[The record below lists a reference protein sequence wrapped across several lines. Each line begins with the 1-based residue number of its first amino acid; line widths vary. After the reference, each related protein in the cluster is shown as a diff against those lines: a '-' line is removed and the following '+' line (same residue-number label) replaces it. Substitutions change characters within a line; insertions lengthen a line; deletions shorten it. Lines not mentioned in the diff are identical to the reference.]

1 MRISDWSS
9 DVCSSDLTGIAA
21 AIGLPTGQRNAVPD
35 AATATIGIEHHAVMS
50 VGQQRVVRYRAAH
63 RHAPGTRP
71 DRSAK
76 HLRLARSAPC
86 LRCRGAWWDPL
97 VQQHGDAGDVAIGME
112 TSRYRVGI
120 EVIVQRHRSEEHT
133 SELKSLMRNSYA
145 AFCLKK

>member
-9 DVCSSDLTGIAA
+9 DVCSSDLRIDPDRGPCAVVAILDHQPMTTGIAA

-76 HLRLARSAPC
+76 HLDR
-86 LRCRGAWWDPL
+86 
-97 VQQHGDAGDVAIGME
+97 
-112 TSRYRVGI
+112 
-120 EVIVQRHRSEEHT
+120 
-133 SELKSLMRNSYA
+133 KSVV
-145 AFCLKK
+145 